1 MEVQSRGVAYPSR
14 DGIDRRIHYEGE
26 GNDKQAR
33 SRRKDKYGS
42 VSGYENHAGVPSLT
56 EQIRQSARNRPSQT
70 DAHIEDS
77 ASECIQ
83 NNFDIPSAKSIFSN
97 PCGITTDLPATP
109 STACSSFSDD
119 SDTSEP
125 SMSLGALESRRFV
138 LAPNNSQKKA
148 EAGDLVIFVGS
159 QEFRFPS
166 LGSIR
171 NNFASKYFLVRKE
184 EAENFSFVDLSTH
197 SPEEFKLVMKF
208 FENNPTRDAWRSIHW
223 KNLAVVLP
231 WFVEFQA
238 LPLMSAVDTFLLQNG
253 FSAPGERAM
262 AGDGHNK
269 DRPIGLSS
277 LLALM
282 QVAFDCGL
290 ESTKLHSRRLL
301 RRYLLEPRKQ
311 TNPDSDSSRLNE
323 SGAEDIE
330 LEWTLYDLQ
339 VLAKLLKN
347 HKDLRDYLW
356 EVAVIIYLPHDL
368 DISDSV
374 GLVSNTLFPFL
385 LREGMMQMMIVEGIE
400 SSFQTTDNSFIT
412 ESSGTQ
418 SILSKDKAVGSSFSE
433 HTSCS
438 DATIPTTPSSHQKY
452 LTEKEIY
459 QYLRKIIKQLEKFKS
474 EKEERIRMQEDEI
487 NNSMIA
493 QETDDVEKDYQRRVH
508 TIADERGSTKKGVTS
523 RGVKTFEC

>member
-1 MEVQSRGVAYPSR
+1 MEVQSRGMNYPSH
-14 DGIDRRIHYEGE
+14 DGIQRRNYYEGA
-26 GNDKQAR
+26 GNDHPGG
-33 SRRKDKYGS
+33 SRRGH
-42 VSGYENHAGVPSLT
+42 ENYAGVPSLT
-56 EQIRQSARNRPSQT
+56 EQIRQSSRKRLPQK
-70 DAHIEDS
+70 DDDLEDS
-77 ASECIQ
+77 ANQCIE
-83 NNFDIPSAKSIFSN
+83 NNFDIPSAKSIAYSLAN
-97 PCGITTDLPATP
+97 PCGLTPTDLPATP
-109 STACSSFSDD
+109 STACDGFSDD
-119 SDTSEP
+119 SEDSSPSTSF
-125 SMSLGALESRRFV
+125 GALESRRFF
-138 LAPNNSQKKA
+138 LAPKNVTQSSPTRNPKD
-148 EAGDLVIFVGS
+148 GDLVIFVGS

-166 LGSIR
+166 SGSSM
-171 NNFASKYFLVRKE
+171 NNFAAKYFLVRRE
-184 EAENFSFVDLSTH
+184 DAENFSFVDLSTH

-208 FENNPTRDAWRSIHW
+208 FENNPTRGAWRSIHW
-223 KNLAVVLP
+223 KNLAVILP

-262 AGDGHNK
+262 VGDIHNRN
-269 DRPIGLSS
+269 RPIGLSS

-301 RRYLLEPRKQ
+301 RRWLLEPRKKA
-311 TNPDSDSSRLNE
+311 NPDLDSSRLSE

-330 LEWTLYDLQ
+330 LEWTLHDLQ

-347 HKDLRDYLW
+347 HKDLREYLW

-374 GLVSNTLFPFL
+374 GLVSNSLFPFL

-438 DATIPTTPSSHQKY
+438 DATIPTTPSSHPKY

-459 QYLRKIIKQLEKFKS
+459 QYLRKIIKQLEKFKA
-474 EKEERIRMQEDEI
+474 EKEERIRMQEDEV
-487 NNSMIA
+487 NNSMVA
-493 QETDDVEKDYQRRVH
+493 QEEDAIEKERQRRAH
-508 TIADERGSTKKGVTS
+508 TSIDGSTKVVTS
-523 RGVKTFEC
+523 RGVTTFEC